1 MIHLRSLLFASM
13 LYAWTGVLSF
23 LYLPLLFVPR
33 KLLAIFVEIWL
44 RGIAKIADTT
54 LGLRYEL
61 RGIEN
66 RSSGPAIY
74 ASKHQSAWETLF
86 FRLFVPDCAFVLKR
100 DLMWIPLW
108 GWYVWR
114 MGMIG
119 IDRAAGMR
127 SIKKMI
133 AHARGVLAA
142 GRPIVVFPQGTRVA
156 PGAKGAYLSGIAAI
170 YCELNVSVVPVA
182 LNSGL
187 FWPRRRFVKF
197 PGTITVEFLKP
208 IPPGLKRSEFMA
220 QLEAQIEEASNQL
233 EADARQH
240 FIKLPPIADA
250 SLANGKSTDSANSSD
265 SGDSTNSEHVRL

>member
-1 MIHLRSLLFASM
+1 MIMVRSLLFAFL
-13 LYAWTGVLSF
+13 LYAWTVGLSI

-33 KLLAIFVEIWL
+33 KLLAIFVAIWL
-44 RGIAKIADTT
+44 RGIAKIASTS
-54 LGLRYEL
+54 LGLRYKI
-61 RGIEN
+61 RGVEN
-66 RSSGPAIY
+66 QPSGPAIY

-86 FRLFVPDCAFVLKR
+86 FRLIVPDCAFVLKR

-119 IDRAAGMR
+119 IDRAAGVR

-133 AHARGVLAA
+133 VRAHGVLAA

-156 PGAKGAYLSGIAAI
+156 PGAQSPYLSGIAAI
-170 YCELNVSVVPVA
+170 YRELNVSVVPVA

-208 IPPGLKRSEFMA
+208 IPPGLKRTEFME
-220 QLEAQIEEASNQL
+220 QLELQIEEASSRL
-233 EADARQH
+233 EAEARQDPTTVPQ
-240 FIKLPPIADA
+240 IV
-250 SLANGKSTDSANSSD
+250 SVEN
-265 SGDSTNSEHVRL
+265 

>member
-1 MIHLRSLLFASM
+1 MIQVRSILFAFL
-13 LYAWTGVLSF
+13 LYAWTAGLSI
-23 LYLPLLFVPR
+23 LYLPLLFAPR
-33 KLLAIFVEIWL
+33 RVLAIFVEFWL
-44 RGIAKIADTT
+44 RGVAGISGMT
-54 LGLRYEL
+54 LGLRYEI
-61 RGIEN
+61 RGVEN
-66 RSSGPAIY
+66 RPSGPTIY

-86 FRLFVPDCAFVLKR
+86 FRLIVADCAFVLKR

-119 IDRAAGMR
+119 IDRSAGIR

-133 AHARGVLAA
+133 ARAHGVLAA

-170 YCELNVSVVPVA
+170 YRELNVSVVPVA

-208 IPPGLKRSEFMA
+208 IPPGLKRAEFME
-220 QLEAQIEEASNQL
+220 QLELQIEEASSRL
-233 EADARQH
+233 ATEARQN
-240 FIKLPPIADA
+240 FTTVLPIAA
-250 SLANGKSTDSANSSD
+250 A
-265 SGDSTNSEHVRL
+265 EH

>member
-1 MIHLRSLLFASM
+1 MIMVRSLLFAFL
-13 LYAWTGVLSF
+13 LYAWTVGLSI

-33 KLLAIFVEIWL
+33 KLLAIFVAIWL
-44 RGIAKIADTT
+44 RGIAKIASTS
-54 LGLRYEL
+54 LGLRYEI
-61 RGIEN
+61 RGVEN
-66 RSSGPAIY
+66 RPSGPAIY

-86 FRLFVPDCAFVLKR
+86 FRLIVPDCAFVLKR

-119 IDRAAGMR
+119 IDRAAGIR

-133 AHARGVLAA
+133 VRAHGVLSA

-156 PGAKGAYLSGIAAI
+156 PGARSPYLSGIAAI
-170 YCELNVSVVPVA
+170 YRELNVSVVPVA

-208 IPPGLKRSEFMA
+208 IPPGLKRAEFME
-220 QLEAQIEEASNQL
+220 QLELQIEEASSRL
-233 EADARQH
+233 EAEARQDPTTAPQ
-240 FIKLPPIADA
+240 IV
-250 SLANGKSTDSANSSD
+250 SA
-265 SGDSTNSEHVRL
+265 EH

>member
-1 MIHLRSLLFASM
+1 MIMVRSLLFAVL
-13 LYAWTGVLSF
+13 LYAWTVGLSI

-33 KLLAIFVEIWL
+33 KLLAIFVAIWL
-44 RGIAKIADTT
+44 RGIAKIASTS
-54 LGLRYEL
+54 LGLRYQI
-61 RGIEN
+61 RGVEN
-66 RSSGPAIY
+66 RPSGPAIY

-86 FRLFVPDCAFVLKR
+86 FRLIVPDCAFVLKR

-119 IDRAAGMR
+119 IDRAAGIR

-133 AHARGVLAA
+133 ARAHGVLAA

-156 PGAKGAYLSGIAAI
+156 PGVKSPYLSGIAAI
-170 YCELNVSVVPVA
+170 YRELNVSVVPVA

-197 PGTITVEFLKP
+197 PGIITVEFLKP
-208 IPPGLKRSEFMA
+208 IPPGLKRAEFME
-220 QLEAQIEEASNQL
+220 QLELQIEEASSRL
-233 EADARQH
+233 EAEAGQDPTT
-240 FIKLPPIADA
+240 PPQIV
-250 SLANGKSTDSANSSD
+250 SA
-265 SGDSTNSEHVRL
+265 EH

>member
-1 MIHLRSLLFASM
+1 MILARSLLFAFG
-13 LYAWTGVLSF
+13 LYFWTAGLSI
-23 LYLPLLFVPR
+23 LYLPLLLVPR
-33 KLLAIFVEIWL
+33 RVLAVFVHIWL
-44 RGIAKIADTT
+44 RGIAVVADRI

-66 RSSGPAIY
+66 RLAGPAIY

-119 IDRAAGMR
+119 IDRTAGVR

-133 AHARGVLAA
+133 AHAHGVLAA
-142 GRPIVVFPQGTRVA
+142 GRSIVVFPQGTRVA
-156 PGAKGAYLSGIAAI
+156 PGAEGAYLPGIAAL
-170 YCELNVSVVPVA
+170 YGELGVSVVPVA
-182 LNSGL
+182 LNSGV

-197 PGTITVEFLKP
+197 PGIITVEFLKP
-208 IPPGLKRSEFMA
+208 IAPGLDRREFMTL
-220 QLEAQIEEASNQL
+220 LEEQIEQASARLEEAARRQL
-233 EADARQH
+233 GGQSPDEGTGPVSIENAA
-240 FIKLPPIADA
+240 
-250 SLANGKSTDSANSSD
+250 KSE
-265 SGDSTNSEHVRL
+265 SEQG

>member
-1 MIHLRSLLFASM
+1 MIQVRSILFAFL
-13 LYAWTGVLSF
+13 LYAWTAGLSI
-23 LYLPLLFVPR
+23 LYLPLLFAPR
-33 KLLAIFVEIWL
+33 RVLAIFVEFWL
-44 RGIAKIADTT
+44 RGVAGISSMT
-54 LGLRYEL
+54 LGLRYEI
-61 RGIEN
+61 RGVEN
-66 RSSGPAIY
+66 RPSGPAIY

-86 FRLFVPDCAFVLKR
+86 FRLIVADCAFILKR

-119 IDRAAGMR
+119 IDRSAGIR

-133 AHARGVLAA
+133 ARAHGVLAV

-170 YCELNVSVVPVA
+170 YRELNVSVVPVA

-208 IPPGLKRSEFMA
+208 IPPGLKRAEFME
-220 QLEAQIEEASNQL
+220 QLELQIEEASSRL
-233 EADARQH
+233 ATEARQN
-240 FIKLPPIADA
+240 FTTVLPIAA
-250 SLANGKSTDSANSSD
+250 A
-265 SGDSTNSEHVRL
+265 EH

>member
-1 MIHLRSLLFASM
+1 MILVRSILFAFL
-13 LYAWTGVLSF
+13 LYAWTVGLSI

-44 RGIAKIADTT
+44 RGIAKIANTS
-54 LGLRYEL
+54 LGLRYEI
-61 RGIEN
+61 RGVEN
-66 RSSGPAIY
+66 RPSGPAIY

-86 FRLFVPDCAFVLKR
+86 FRLIVPDCAFVLKR

-119 IDRAAGMR
+119 IDRAAGIR

-133 AHARGVLAA
+133 ARAHGVLAA
-142 GRPIVVFPQGTRVA
+142 GRPIVVFPQGTRVG
-156 PGAKGAYLSGIAAI
+156 PGAKSPYLSGIAAI
-170 YCELNVSVVPVA
+170 YRELNVSVVPVA

-187 FWPRRRFVKF
+187 FWPRRRFAKF

-208 IPPGLKRSEFMA
+208 IPPGLKRAEFME
-220 QLEAQIEEASNQL
+220 QLELQIEEASSRL
-233 EADARQH
+233 EAEARQN
-240 FIKLPPIADA
+240 FTTVPLIV
-250 SLANGKSTDSANSSD
+250 SA
-265 SGDSTNSEHVRL
+265 EH

>member
-1 MIHLRSLLFASM
+1 MIQVRSILFAFL
-13 LYAWTGVLSF
+13 LYAWTAGLSI

-33 KLLAIFVEIWL
+33 RVLAIFVEFWL
-44 RGIAKIADTT
+44 RGVARISSMT
-54 LGLRYEL
+54 LGLRYEI
-61 RGIEN
+61 RGTEN
-66 RSSGPAIY
+66 RPSGPAIY

-86 FRLFVPDCAFVLKR
+86 FRLIVADCAFVLKR

-119 IDRAAGMR
+119 IDRSAGVR

-133 AHARGVLAA
+133 ARAHGVLAA
-142 GRPIVVFPQGTRVA
+142 GRPIVVFPQGTRVS

-170 YCELNVSVVPVA
+170 YRELNVSVVPVA

-208 IPPGLKRSEFMA
+208 IPPGLKRVEFME
-220 QLEAQIEEASNQL
+220 QLELQIEEASSRL
-233 EADARQH
+233 ATEARQK
-240 FIKLPPIADA
+240 FSTVPPIVAA
-250 SLANGKSTDSANSSD
+250 
-265 SGDSTNSEHVRL
+265 EH

>member
-1 MIHLRSLLFASM
+1 MILARSLLFACG
-13 LYAWTGVLSF
+13 LYFWTAGLSV
-23 LYLPLLFVPR
+23 LYLPLLLVPR
-33 KLLAIFVEIWL
+33 RVLAVFVQLWL
-44 RGIAKIADTT
+44 RGIAVIADRI

-66 RSSGPAIY
+66 RLTGPAIY

-119 IDRAAGMR
+119 IDRTTGVR

-133 AHARGVLAA
+133 AHAHGVLAA
-142 GRPIVVFPQGTRVA
+142 GRSIVVFPQGTRVA
-156 PGAKGAYLSGIAAI
+156 PGTEGAYLPGIAAI
-170 YCELNVSVVPVA
+170 YGELGTSVVPVA
-182 LNSGL
+182 LNSGV

-197 PGTITVEFLKP
+197 PGIITVEFLKP
-208 IPPGLKRSEFMA
+208 IAPGLDRREFMA
-220 QLEAQIEEASNQL
+220 LLEAQIEAASSRL
-233 EADARQH
+233 EAEARRQ
-240 FIKLPPIADA
+240 LAA
-250 SLANGKSTDSANSSD
+250 TSLGGDIGSGGGETVSKS
-265 SGDSTNSEHVRL
+265 ELE